1 MSEMP
6 IRTGHRLFANDIPE
20 NCDPDGI
27 WTESL
32 REARRHAT
40 EREHIRG
47 DLSRAYEWVGAIL
60 RVANRTVRMTQPNH
74 DRTSVYTNSEGD
86 TLTFAQIAMASAK
99 DSVVDVE
106 PVHDGYYVGGEK
118 YTPRNQSPGD
128 NPNP

>member
-1 MSEMP
+1 
-6 IRTGHRLFANDIPE
+6 
-20 NCDPDGI
+20 
-27 WTESL
+27 
-32 REARRHAT
+32 
-40 EREHIRG
+40 
-47 DLSRAYEWVGAIL
+47 
-60 RVANRTVRMTQPNH
+60 MTQPNH